1 MGRTALAAV
10 LTAGLVAGCG
20 GGSEAGAGSPA
31 AQPSAGTAPRFESYQ
46 DVPARRSAPARL
58 RIPSLQVDAPVGP
71 VGKAPDGSVEVPQR
85 WEEVGWY
92 DGGARPGEQGPAV
105 LLGHVDSKRGPAV
118 FVRLPQV
125 EVGAVVEVL
134 DSEGGTTRFSV
145 DRVEQHPKTRF
156 PTEAVYL
163 PVLRP
168 ELRLVT
174 CGGAFDRATGHYV
187 DNIVVYASPVA

>member
-1 MGRTALAAV
+1 VRRSVLPVV
-10 LTAGLVAGCG
+10 LTAVLLAGC
-20 GGSEAGAGSPA
+20 AGDAEEGPGAPA
-31 AQPSAGTAPRFESYQ
+31 AKPTVGTAPEFESYQ
-46 DVPARRSAPARL
+46 DVPTRRSAPTRL

-125 EVGAVVEVL
+125 QVGAVVEVL
-134 DSEGGTTRFSV
+134 DAEGAVTRFAV

-187 DNIVVYASPVA
+187 DNIVVYANPVA

>member
-1 MGRTALAAV
+1 V
-10 LTAGLVAGCG
+10 LLAGC
-20 GGSEAGAGSPA
+20 AGDAEEGPGAPA
-31 AQPSAGTAPRFESYQ
+31 AKPTVGTAPEFESYQ
-46 DVPARRSAPARL
+46 DVPTRRSAPTRL

-105 LLGHVDSKRGPAV
+105 LPRARRLEAGPAV

-125 EVGAVVEVL
+125 QVGPSLSA
-134 DSEGGTTRFSV
+134 GRRGRRHRFAV
-145 DRVEQHPKTRF
+145 DRVEQHPKTGSR
-156 PTEAVYL
+156 PRRL
-163 PVLRP
+163 PARAAAGAAAGHLRWRLRP
-168 ELRLVT
+168 
-174 CGGAFDRATGHYV
+174 ATGHYV

>member
-1 MGRTALAAV
+1 VAAV
-10 LTAGLVAGCG
+10 LLTGCSTAGTA
-20 GGSEAGAGSPA
+20 S
-31 AQPSAGTAPRFESYQ
+31 PSAGAAAASSAPGPAFESYQ
-46 DVPARRSAPARL
+46 DVPDRRPVPVRL

-71 VGKAPDGSVEVPQR
+71 VGVLPDRSVQVPER

-92 DGGARPGEQGPAV
+92 DGGARPGEDGPAV
-105 LLGHVDSKRGPAV
+105 LLGHVDSKAGPAV

-125 EVGAVVEVL
+125 ATGAVVEVV
-134 DSEGGTTRFSV
+134 DADGGVTRFAV

-163 PVLRP
+163 PALRP